1 MKFPLHIAKRY
12 LLSKSS
18 QNAINIINIVT
29 SIVVVIGAL
38 ALFIVLSG
46 FAGLKSFSLSFS
58 NDFDPDIKIEAAAGK
73 TFVVNAA
80 HIEALQAIPEIE
92 SFSQVVEERVV
103 LSFKNKHHIANIKGV
118 DQYFKK
124 VNSVDSIMFVGA
136 WVNPDDYQDA
146 VVGFG
151 ISRLLDV
158 IANDYSNLLEIIVPK
173 PGTKSITSSSKN
185 PYEKVKVLT
194 SGIYRVNEDLDDKYV
209 FTNLELAQELL
220 ELDISEVTH
229 IEFKMLPEADETLVK
244 EKITAVFNDKVI
256 AKSRIELNDALYRML
271 NTENLAIYLIF
282 TLVLIL
288 ALFNVVG
295 AIVMM
300 ILDKRGNLKT
310 LFSMGTTVTQIKR
323 IFLFQGIIITTLGG
337 LLGIVLGVIVVYAQI
352 QFKLFYIT
360 PNLPYPMELQF
371 MNCITVFLT
380 IVILG
385 ILASY
390 LASRRITGEFIA
402 NS

>member
-1 MKFPLHIAKRY
+1 MKFPLYIAKRY

-29 SIVVVIGAL
+29 SVVVVIGAL

-58 NDFDPDIKIEAAAGK
+58 NDFDPDLKIEAVAGK
-73 TFVVNAA
+73 SFRVNA
-80 HIEALQAIPEIE
+80 LQLKQLQEIPEIA

-103 LSFKNKHHIANIKGV
+103 LSLNNKHHIANIKGV
-118 DQYFKK
+118 DQYFRK
-124 VNSVDSIMFVGA
+124 VNAMDSIMFVGA
-136 WVNPDDYQDA
+136 WVNPNEYDSA
-146 VVGFG
+146 VVGIG
-151 ISRLLDV
+151 ISNLLGL
-158 IANDYSNLLEIIVPK
+158 IAGDHSGLLEIIVPK

-185 PYEKVKVLT
+185 PYEKVKVIT
-194 SGIYRVNEDLDDKYV
+194 RGVYRINEDLDAKYV

-220 ELDISEVTH
+220 DFEVNEVTN
-229 IEFKMLPEADETLVK
+229 IEFDLLPESDETSVK
-244 EKITAVFNDKVI
+244 EKISKVFNDEVFI
-256 AKSRIELNDALYRML
+256 KSRIELNDALYKML

-300 ILDKRGNLKT
+300 ILDKRSNMKT
-310 LFSMGTTVTQIKR
+310 LFSMGTTVKKIKR
-323 IFLFQGIIITTLGG
+323 IFFYQGIIITTLGG
-337 LLGIVLGVIVVYAQI
+337 LLGIILGVIVVFLQL
-352 QFKLFYIT
+352 QFKIFYIT
-360 PNLPYPMELQF
+360 PNLPYPVELKF
-371 MNCITVFLT
+371 MNCVTVFLT
-380 IVILG
+380 ITILG
-385 ILASY
+385 ILASF
-390 LASRRITGEFIA
+390 LASRRITRDFIA